1 MKQFAVLGLGQF
13 GRTIAIMLAE
23 DGHDVLAIDSSEEV
37 VDEIKDKVAHAVRA
51 DLTDEDAMRR
61 LGLEDVEAAVI
72 AVGEEQLVTIL
83 ATAVL
88 RKIGVTRI
96 IARSASETETRILRL
111 IGANEVIS
119 PETEVAR
126 QVAQRLTSPGYF
138 EVLELA
144 TGEKLVEIGVKPDW
158 IGRTIGDIDF
168 RARLGVNI
176 VAIKR
181 GVPGL
186 TETGESVMNESV
198 NCLPSATNRL
208 EERDVLLVIGSAERI
223 EKLREEK

>member
-13 GRTIAIMLAE
+13 GRKVAVMLSE
-23 DGHDVLAIDSSEEV
+23 RGHDVLAIDSSEEV
-37 VDEIKDKVAHAVRA
+37 VEEIKDKVAHAVRA

-61 LGLEDVEAAVI
+61 LGLEEVEAAVI

-111 IGANEVIS
+111 IGANEVLS
-119 PETEVAR
+119 PETEVAK

-144 TGEKLVEIGVKPDW
+144 TGEKLVEIGVRPAW
-158 IGRTIGDIDF
+158 IGRTIGEIDF

-181 GVPGL
+181 REPAL
-186 TETGESVMNESV
+186 TDAGESLMKEAV
-198 NCLPSATNRL
+198 NCLPSATDRL
-208 EERDVLLVIGSAERI
+208 EERDVLLVIGTAERI
-223 EKLREEK
+223 EKLREEE